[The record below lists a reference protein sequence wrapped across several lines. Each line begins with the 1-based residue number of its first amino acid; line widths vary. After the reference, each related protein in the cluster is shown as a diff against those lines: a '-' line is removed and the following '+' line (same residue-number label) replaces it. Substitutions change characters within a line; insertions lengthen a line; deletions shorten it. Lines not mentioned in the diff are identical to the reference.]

1 MLLRLEDLSG
11 GGGDQ
16 HATSSVNC
24 TLWKEEGNQNAGV
37 DFEERLVER
46 KKRSE
51 EEIRRGLIWETLCVC
66 AARVTFLAHEYTRS

>member
-1 MLLRLEDLSG
+1 MSAFASRGFVRVG
-11 GGGDQ
+11 GRGDQ

-66 AARVTFLAHEYTRS
+66 G